1 MTLPRPSGVSV
12 PETDCADGFTATVYE
27 NKTADDFSAYCASLQ
42 AHGWSPVA
50 QSNFNSAVVSA
61 TYAGYGKTVHT
72 YFAVAEGC
80 IQLIVGGPSPESL
93 PQPYAAELT
102 ATAPKAAMLGLNR
115 NNGMALVFT
124 LSDGSYIV
132 YDGGETS
139 ADADLLY
146 QYLSENNRRADG
158 MIVIAAWVITHEHTD
173 HYGMIP
179 SFASAYGD
187 SVKVEAFL
195 ANGYA
200 PASVNPAIST
210 YAGFLSDQP
219 NGTEARIRG
228 IAATL
233 GAQVVKVHTGQAF
246 EIRDAELKILFTH
259 EDLYPN
265 ADPGAP
271 INGRTMDANDL
282 SVVSMLTLGGKKFL
296 LAGDALDFAL
306 RKLVEYYGE
315 SDVLVCDVLQVPHHG
330 NLGGIRCNPDGEN
343 TGGLFIAAANPS
355 VAWFSTDE
363 ASFAGY
369 CNSAFNTLLLARVG
383 SCQTA
388 AETREMILN

>member
-50 QSNFNSAVVSA
+50 QSNFDSALVSA
-61 TYAGYGKTVHT
+61 TFAGFGKTVHT
-72 YFAVAEGC
+72 YFAAAEGC
-80 IQLIVGGPSPESL
+80 IRLVVGDALPASL
-93 PQPYAAELT
+93 SQPYAAELT

-139 ADADLLY
+139 ADAELLY
-146 QYLSENNRRADG
+146 QYLSGNNRRADG
-158 MIVIAAWVITHEHTD
+158 EIVVAAWVVTHEHTD
-173 HYGMIP
+173 HYGALP
-179 SFASAYGD
+179 FFAAAYGNR
-187 SVKVEAFL
+187 VRVENFL
-195 ANGYA
+195 VNGYA
-200 PASVNPAIST
+200 PASVNPAISS
-210 YAGFLSDQP
+210 YAGFLSDP
-219 NGTEARIRG
+219 ANGSEAAIRG
-228 IAATL
+228 IARTL
-233 GAQVVKVHTGQAF
+233 GAQVVKAHTGQVF

-265 ADPGAP
+265 ADPSAP
-271 INGRTMDANDL
+271 IDGRTMDANDL

-306 RKLVEYYGE
+306 RKLTEYYGA
-315 SDVLVCDVLQVPHHG
+315 SGALSCDVLQVPHHG
-330 NLGGIRCNPDGEN
+330 NLGGIRCNPEGEN